1 MPNDPSLGDRMF
13 AGAAKGWRD
22 LWGAKNLPLDQ
33 RVYIDSTIDRRKN
46 PVTERLLNADEQ
58 AKLRDLIV
66 RRYDAIKPQL
76 TQELAESRSRAAD
89 SLRRANAVKND
100 PGMRRIYLDQ
110 YKSEAENI
118 NGISDYLA
126 SGRVNPTVVRIG
138 GYLGVKPNIQ
148 YKDYDTDNIS
158 RSLLQTLGRFTY
170 DADANG
176 NINVKDSYD
185 FNATNAA
192 RKLNVAD
199 LMNPSNAAY
208 MYGAQRLPPGKG
220 RPVNIRINSMAPPK
234 PKEQA
239 NWFSRAATFL
249 GF

>member
-1 MPNDPSLGDRMF
+1 MPNDTSLGDRMF
-13 AGAAKGWRD
+13 ASAAKGWRD
-22 LWGAKNLPLDQ
+22 LWGAENLPLDK
-33 RVYIDSTIDRRKN
+33 RVYIDSAIDRRTN

-58 AKLRDLIV
+58 AKLRDLIM

-89 SLRRANAVKND
+89 ALQRANAVKND

-118 NGISDYLA
+118 NGISSYLA
-126 SGRVNPTVVRIG
+126 SGHINPTVVRIG
-138 GYLGVKPNIQ
+138 GYMGVKPNIQ
-148 YKDYDTDNIS
+148 YKDYDTDDTS

-176 NINVKDSYD
+176 NITVKDSYD
-185 FNATNAA
+185 FNAADAA
-192 RKLNVAD
+192 RKLKVSD
-199 LMNPSNAAY
+199 LINPSYAAY
-208 MYGAQRLPPGKG
+208 VYGAKRLPPGKG

-234 PKEQA
+234 PKEQP
-239 NWFSRAATFL
+239 NWFSKAAAYL